1 MDPFDLERFRR
12 AQTGVFET
20 ARAELKAGAKRSHWM
35 WFIFPQLR
43 GLGSSAMAETYG
55 IGSLAEAEAYLAD
68 PTLGPRLI
76 ELFEIALSHADKT
89 PRALFGSPDD
99 LKFRSCATLFSA
111 LPNAPPTFAMAL
123 DRFFGGA
130 PDPRTLA
137 LLGRSG

>member
-12 AQTGVFET
+12 AQAGVFET

-35 WFIFPQLR
+35 WFMFPQMR

-68 PTLGPRLI
+68 ATLGPRLL
-76 ELFEIALSHADKT
+76 ELFEIALSHENMTA
-89 PRALFGSPDD
+89 RALFGSPDD

-111 LPNAPPTFAMAL
+111 LPNAPPAFSLAL
-123 DRFFGGA
+123 DRFFGGSQDA
-130 PDPRTLA
+130 RTLA